1 MDGGEYTVALEAF
14 EGPLDLLLH
23 LIRRAEVDI
32 HDIPIAM
39 IADQYVSFLEAID
52 RIDIDLAGEFLLMAA
67 TLTEIKARSL
77 SPEEKRGGG
86 GDGEGRPEAEEADP
100 RQELVEQ
107 LLAYKR
113 YRDAADRLEARF
125 DDWQQRSP
133 VSPVGVSSAEFQAAL
148 EAAGEV
154 DVEDLDL
161 VDLVEAFERICES
174 VNFERLGDHTVLDDD
189 TPIELHAADLVDQL
203 TRRGEETGTASLP
216 LRTALVGRTR
226 AEAIGLFLATLE
238 LVRQRRL
245 RVRKLEGGDIS
256 LELREPDAE
265 TAAAQEDEPAE
276 VGEAGTLDEA
286 ARGD

>member
-1 MDGGEYTVALEAF
+1 MDSGEYTVALDAF

-77 SPEEKRGGG
+77 SPQDGRAGADDE
-86 GDGEGRPEAEEADP
+86 GDGAARREPADP

-125 DDWQQRSP
+125 DDWQQRTP

-148 EAAGEV
+148 EAAGAGEV

-174 VNFERLGDHTVLDDD
+174 VNFERLGDHTVLDDE

-203 TRRGEETGTASLP
+203 TRRGEETGEASLP
-216 LRTALVGRTR
+216 LRQALVGRTR
-226 AEAIGLFLATLE
+226 PEAIGLFLATLE

-245 RVRKLEGGDIS
+245 RVRKLEDGEIS
-256 LELREPDAE
+256 LELREPESEPPGESVTAE
-265 TAAAQEDEPAE
+265 AAQ
-276 VGEAGTLDEA
+276 
-286 ARGD
+286 

>member
-1 MDGGEYTVALEAF
+1 
-14 EGPLDLLLH
+14 
-23 LIRRAEVDI
+23 VDI

-77 SPEEKRGGG
+77 SPQEKRGGG
-86 GDGEGRPEAEEADP
+86 EHDGEGRRPEAGPADP

-245 RVRKLEGGDIS
+245 RVRKGEGGDIT
-256 LELREPDAE
+256 LELREPDGE
-265 TAAAQEDEPAE
+265 AATGAEPAE
-276 VGEAGTLDEA
+276 AEESESV
-286 ARGD
+286 ARDGRPHTHVHEERA

>member
-77 SPEEKRGGG
+77 SPQEKRGGEH
-86 GDGEGRPEAEEADP
+86 DGEGRPEAEPADP

-148 EAAGEV
+148 EAVGGAGEV

-203 TRRGEETGTASLP
+203 TRRGEETGQQTLP
-216 LRTALVGRTR
+216 LRQALVGRTR

-245 RVRKLEGGDIS
+245 RVRKLEGGEIS
-256 LELREPDAE
+256 LELREPDPE
-265 TAAAQEDEPAE
+265 NAAAGEDAPAE
-276 VGEAGTLDEA
+276 VDEV
-286 ARGD
+286 ARGE

>member
-1 MDGGEYTVALEAF
+1 MDTSDYTVALETF

-32 HDIPIAM
+32 CDIPIAT
-39 IADQYVSFLEAID
+39 IADQYVRYLEGIE

-77 SPEEKRGGG
+77 APQEQRQRAE
-86 GDGEGRPEAEEADP
+86 GEQAAPADP

-113 YRDAADRLEARF
+113 YRDAADRLESRLAE
-125 DDWQQRSP
+125 WQQREP
-133 VSPVGVSSAEFQAAL
+133 VAPVGVSAPEFQAAL
-148 EAAGEV
+148 EAAGDV

-161 VDLVEAFERICES
+161 IDLVEAFERICES
-174 VNFERLGDHTVLDDD
+174 VNFERLGDHRVLDDE

-203 TRRGEETGTASLP
+203 TRLREEGGEARMP
-216 LRTALVGRTR
+216 LRAALVGRTR

-245 RVRKLEGGDIS
+245 RVRKDEEGGIS
-256 LELREPDAE
+256 LELREPDALADTQPE
-265 TAAAQEDEPAE
+265 QHIHE
-276 VGEAGTLDEA
+276 GES
-286 ARGD
+286 R

>member
-1 MDGGEYTVALEAF
+1 VDGGEYTVALDAF

-23 LIRRAEVDI
+23 LIRRAEVDV
-32 HDIPIAM
+32 HDIPIAL

-77 SPEEKRGGG
+77 APADEGEG
-86 GDGEGRPEAEEADP
+86 GDEGSGAERARAPVDP

-113 YRDAADRLEARF
+113 YRDAADRLEHRF
-125 DDWQQRSP
+125 DDWQRRAP
-133 VSPVGVSSAEFQAAL
+133 VAPVGVSAPEFQAAL
-148 EAAGEV
+148 EASGDI
-154 DVEDLDL
+154 DVEDLNL
-161 VDLVEAFERICES
+161 IDLVEAFERICES

-203 TRRGEETGTASLP
+203 TRLRSAGGAAVMP
-216 LRTALVGRTR
+216 LRAALLGRTR

-245 RVRKLEGGDIS
+245 RVCKNDAGEIT
-256 LELREPDAE
+256 LELRES
-265 TAAAQEDEPAE
+265 DEPGA
-276 VGEAGTLDEA
+276 GEAPQHHEGEYA
-286 ARGD
+286 

>member
-1 MDGGEYTVALEAF
+1 VDGSEYTVALEAF

-32 HDIPIAM
+32 HDIPVAM

-77 SPEEKRGGG
+77 SPQESRQRA
-86 GDGEGRPEAEEADP
+86 DGEGGDSGARPADP

-125 DDWQQRSP
+125 DGWQQRTP
-133 VSPVGVSSAEFQAAL
+133 VSPVAVSSAEFRAAMD
-148 EAAGEV
+148 AAGEM

-174 VNFERLGDHTVLDDD
+174 VNFERLGDHTVLDDE

-216 LRTALVGRTR
+216 LRMALVGRTR

-245 RVRKLEGGDIS
+245 RVRKGEGGEIS

-265 TAAAQEDEPAE
+265 GAAAARAGNGEQRIEDRE
-276 VGEAGTLDEA
+276 
-286 ARGD
+286 

>member
-125 DDWQQRSP
+125 DDWQQRAP
-133 VSPVGVSSAEFQAAL
+133 VAPVGVSSAEFQAAL